1 MSFTLTTDE
10 LKVASCG
17 SIDFT
22 KFTDPTKD
30 YQNVEHNAFQYWA
43 FIAQDVLDEG
53 FTEEEA
59 KTIIDSLVTKK
70 VLIEQ
75 FCTLDG
81 QKNINK
87 EHHGSWVKDS
97 WTKTATIDGKWMFFL
112 SPEFINDKA
121 KT

>member
-17 SIDFT
+17 SIDFS
-22 KFTDPTKD
+22 KFTDSTKD
-30 YQNVEHNAFQYWA
+30 YSNVEKNNFQYWS
-43 FIAQDVLDEG
+43 FIAQDVLDAG

-70 VLIEQ
+70 VL
-75 FCTLDG
+75 LDTFG
-81 QKNINK
+81 TASGNANLNK
-87 EHHGSWVKDS
+87 ENYGSWVKDS
-97 WTKTATIDGKWMFFL
+97 WTKTATIDDKWMFFL

-121 KT
+121 NT

>member
-59 KTIIDSLVTKK
+59 KSIIDSLVTKK
-70 VLIEQ
+70 VLLDSSS
-75 FCTLDG
+75 TLDSR
-81 QKNINK
+81 KNVNK
-87 EHHGSWVKDS
+87 EDYGSWVTDS
-97 WTKTATIDGKWMFFL
+97 WAKTATIDGKWMFFL
-112 SPEFINDKA
+112 SPEFINDRA
-121 KT
+121 SS

>member
-30 YQNVEHNAFQYWA
+30 YQNVEQNAFQYWA

-59 KTIIDSLVTKK
+59 KSIIDSLVTKK
-70 VLIEQ
+70 VL
-75 FCTLDG
+75 LDTFG
-81 QKNINK
+81 TAEGKSNLNK
-87 EHHGSWVKDS
+87 EDYGSWVKDS
-97 WTKTATIDGKWMFFL
+97 WTKTATIDDKWMFFL
-112 SPEFINDKA
+112 SPEFINEKA

>member
-43 FIAQDVLDEG
+43 FIAQDVLDAG

-70 VLIEQ
+70 VLLDS
-75 FCTLDG
+75 FGTLEG

-87 EHHGSWVKDS
+87 EDHGSWVKDS

>member
-17 SIDFT
+17 NIDFS

-30 YQNVEHNAFQYWA
+30 YSNVEQNNFQYWA
-43 FIAQDVLDEG
+43 FTAQDVLDEG

-70 VLIEQ
+70 VL
-75 FCTLDG
+75 LDTFG
-81 QKNINK
+81 TAEGKANLNK
-87 EHHGSWVKDS
+87 EDYGSWVKDS
-97 WTKTATIDGKWMFFL
+97 WTKTATIDGNWMFFL
-112 SPEFINDKA
+112 SPEFINEKA

>member
-30 YQNVEHNAFQYWA
+30 YLNVEKNQFQYYA
-43 FIAQDVLDEG
+43 FIAQDVLDAG

-59 KTIIDSLVTKK
+59 KTIFDSLVTKK
-70 VLIEQ
+70 VLLDSFGTSIANAELNIE
-75 FCTLDG
+75 DY
-81 QKNINK
+81 
-87 EHHGSWVKDS
+87 GSWVKDCL
-97 WTKTATIDGKWMFFL
+97 TKTATIDGKWMFFL